1 MKNSNQELQ
10 INFDKAEFKDL
21 LLHQIATN
29 IQQHWNT
36 DDVIDLFLHSSFSFV
51 ETGKTK
57 AEVVSALMETHKAA
71 LKNEIKIEAEI

>member
-1 MKNSNQELQ
+1 MENSNQELL
-10 INFDKAEFKDL
+10 ITFDKAEFKDL

-36 DDVIDLFLHSSFSFV
+36 DDVIDLFLNSSFSFV

-57 AEVVSALMETHKAA
+57 AEVVSALMEIHKAA
-71 LKNEIKIEAEI
+71 LKAELNLVA

>member
-1 MKNSNQELQ
+1 MENSNQGLQ

-29 IQQHWNT
+29 IQQHWST
-36 DDVIDLFLHSSFSFV
+36 DDVIDLFLNSKFSFA

-57 AEVVSALMETHKAA
+57 AEVVSGLMEIHKAA
-71 LKNEIKIEAEI
+71 LKTELNLVA